1 MADDPAEDS
10 SGVLGENSERVL
22 PAHGSAERSRVHHE
36 QLVGSHGSQAD
47 DQSMRRFD
55 PLGSFR
61 WSGDDSRE
69 HRHQDSSEDQDTPEN
84 QDRPEGGADPKAE
97 TGDAEQRANAREAED
112 RS

>member
-1 MADDPAEDS
+1 MANDRAEDS
-10 SGVLGENSERVL
+10 SGVGENSERVL
-22 PAHGSAERSRVHHE
+22 PAHGSAERSRIHQE

-61 WSGDDSRE
+61 WSGD
-69 HRHQDSSEDQDTPEN
+69 
-84 QDRPEGGADPKAE
+84 
-97 TGDAEQRANAREAED
+97 EAED